1 MTIGPPFNSGSDSYW
16 HGGPT
21 VRGDMLLPPTDTGQ
35 SRSGNDEAYVWI
47 TPVRSLAETYA
58 ATCRGWVFEVEP
70 IGDVEQDPDSVLP
83 PGQSLRCPAARIK
96 RRFRLSRAECDRI
109 AAVVHSLDRMLPR

>member
-1 MTIGPPFNSGSDSYW
+1 MTYW

-21 VRGDMLLPPTDTGQ
+21 VRGDMLQPPTITGR
-35 SRSGNDEAYVWI
+35 STSGNDEAWVYV

-58 ATCRGWVFEVEP
+58 ATCRGWLYEVEP

-83 PGQSLRCPAARIK
+83 AGQSLRCRTARI
-96 RRFRLSRAECDRI
+96 RRRYRLSRAECDRASAVV
-109 AAVVHSLDRMLPR
+109 AAVEQMIVEGRP